1 MSLLGVNKRY
11 LCTFEQRRN
20 LVVLSDVLS
29 DVSILIIINTHP
41 LTPLG
46 SFRFLSFHALWCL
59 VSTLVQMLKQ
69 NVANVRTSVSR
80 IIEIR
85 RGNCLRLMGNK

>member
-20 LVVLSDVLS
+20 VVVLS

>member
-20 LVVLSDVLS
+20 VVVLSDVLS

-59 VSTLVQMLKQ
+59 VSTLQMLKQ

-85 RGNCLRLMGNK
+85 RGNRLRLMGNK